1 MKCSGGMPLLQST
14 DNPRMNEL
22 KQLESM
28 GLTLPSPA
36 YLLGAI
42 LFGIIGYVAWRRGKV
57 VARSELKWV
66 GFTLMAYPYA
76 ISETWMLWAVGIALS
91 AWLYA
96 KWN

>member
-28 GLTLPSPA
+28 GLTLPSPV

-42 LFGIIGYVAWRRGKV
+42 LFGIVGYVAWRRGKV
-57 VARSELKWV
+57 VSRSEFKWV

>member
-1 MKCSGGMPLLQST
+1 MKRSGGVPLLQST

-28 GLTLPSPA
+28 GLALPSPA

-57 VARSELKWV
+57 VSRSELKW
-66 GFTLMAYPYA
+66 GGLALMAYPHA